1 MLKKTEDFLGR
12 YGRICPIAR
21 VLSPVF
27 TGAFYVGLAVAA
39 LLLITALIVL
49 FVNVDVE
56 KMLLPPD
63 MKALRDAS
71 GAVTEYS
78 LDLGNGIR
86 IVSPASAVTLSHIK
100 TVIYSSIAAWLLL
113 LLVACPVFRFLSVLL
128 RNVGR
133 KEALNEENAR
143 MINYI
148 GLVILIGNTLIVALN
163 NLLNYIQIN
172 KFVSMS
178 EHRIEYA
185 FSIEGA
191 GIIMGLFILAVGT
204 IYGYACS
211 VAAHEKET
219 LTTAVTRLSGTGGQ
233 DGQG

>member
-1 MLKKTEDFLGR
+1 M
-12 YGRICPIAR
+12 
-21 VLSPVF
+21 
-27 TGAFYVGLAVAA
+27 
-39 LLLITALIVL
+39 
-49 FVNVDVE
+49 
-56 KMLLPPD
+56 
-63 MKALRDAS
+63 
-71 GAVTEYS
+71 
-78 LDLGNGIR
+78 
-86 IVSPASAVTLSHIK
+86 
-100 TVIYSSIAAWLLL
+100 
-113 LLVACPVFRFLSVLL
+113 LL

-185 FSIEGA
+185 FSIEWA

>member
-1 MLKKTEDFLGR
+1 MEQNHCSVARKMMGWWQRQQCGYWWVMCCT
-12 YGRICPIAR
+12 PIR
-21 VLSPVF
+21 WPLSLMCSRM
-27 TGAFYVGLAVAA
+27 TLLASQ
-39 LLLITALIVL
+39 T
-49 FVNVDVE
+49 
-56 KMLLPPD
+56 
-63 MKALRDAS
+63 LRPA
-71 GAVTEYS
+71 
-78 LDLGNGIR
+78 NF
-86 IVSPASAVTLSHIK
+86 SPASAVTLSHIK

-185 FSIEGA
+185 FSIEWA

>member
-1 MLKKTEDFLGR
+1 MLKKTDDFLGR
-12 YGRICPIAR
+12 YARICPIAR
-21 VLSPVF
+21 LLSPVF
-27 TGAFYVGLAVAA
+27 TAAFYVGLAAAA

-49 FVNVDVE
+49 FVSVEPE
-56 KMLLPPD
+56 KMLLPPR
-63 MKALRDAS
+63 MQALRDVS

-78 LDLGNGIR
+78 LDLGSGIR

-100 TVIYSSIAAWLLL
+100 TVIYSSIASWLLL

-128 RNVGR
+128 KNVGR

-148 GLVILIGNTLIVALN
+148 GLVILVGNTLIVALN

-185 FSIEGA
+185 FSIEWA

-219 LTTAVTRLSGTGGQ
+219 LITAVARSGGTGGQ

>member
-1 MLKKTEDFLGR
+1 M
-12 YGRICPIAR
+12 
-21 VLSPVF
+21 LSPVF

-172 KFVSMS
+172 KSS
-178 EHRIEYA
+178 LCP
-185 FSIEGA
+185 SIGSSTPSA
-191 GIIMGLFILAVGT
+191 SSGRASLW
-204 IYGYACS
+204 ACS
-211 VAAHEKET
+211 SLPSAQSTATPAAWPRTK
-219 LTTAVTRLSGTGGQ
+219 RKRSPPPSRG
-233 DGQG
+233 

>member
-1 MLKKTEDFLGR
+1 MLKKTDDFLGR
-12 YGRICPIAR
+12 YARICPIAR
-21 VLSPVF
+21 LLSPVF
-27 TGAFYVGLAVAA
+27 TAAFYVGLAAAA

-49 FVNVDVE
+49 FVSVGPE
-56 KMLLPPD
+56 KMLLPPG
-63 MKALRDAS
+63 MQALRDVS

-78 LDLGNGIR
+78 LDLGSGIR

-100 TVIYSSIAAWLLL
+100 TVIYSSIASWLLL

-128 RNVGR
+128 KNVGR
-133 KEALNEENAR
+133 KEALNED
-143 MINYI
+143 I
-148 GLVILIGNTLIVALN
+148 GLVILVGNTLIVALN

-185 FSIEGA
+185 FSIEWA

-219 LTTAVTRLSGTGGQ
+219 LITAVARSGGTGGQ

>member
-1 MLKKTEDFLGR
+1 MLPKVDPSVLGAHLVTLGNNQRVSFAKIKEVQETPYLIEVQKKSYDLFINE
-12 YGRICPIAR
+12 
-21 VLSPVF
+21 
-27 TGAFYVGLAVAA
+27 GLHEV
-39 LLLITALIVL
+39 
-49 FVNVDVE
+49 
-56 KMLLPPD
+56 
-63 MKALRDAS
+63 LRDAS

-185 FSIEGA
+185 FSIEWA